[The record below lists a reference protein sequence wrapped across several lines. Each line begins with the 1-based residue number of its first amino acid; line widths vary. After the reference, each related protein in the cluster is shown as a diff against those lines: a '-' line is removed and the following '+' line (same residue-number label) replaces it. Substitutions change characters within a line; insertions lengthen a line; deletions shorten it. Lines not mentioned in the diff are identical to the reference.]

1 MSSKAQLEH
10 LRECSSVLNP
20 TVKGRLQSLLHIG
33 SAHNKGG
40 PTEIFLNLNTG
51 LHSFMSKADQSS
63 ARHSVSKSYFTNI
76 AVQHINQAFVYIM
89 DCNLPLNTVYIN

>member
-1 MSSKAQLEH
+1 MKFHKLVVASSNQEMTLKNKHCQARHNFKAEH

-51 LHSFMSKADQSS
+51 CIHL
-63 ARHSVSKSYFTNI
+63 
-76 AVQHINQAFVYIM
+76 
-89 DCNLPLNTVYIN
+89 